1 MFRFSK
7 NYFIITVFLF
17 VIEVCI
23 ALFVHDR
30 FIRPYLGDVLVVI
43 LIYCFV
49 KTFLKVTVLK
59 AALGVLLFSFGIE
72 LLQYAN
78 IIEIL
83 GWQDNKLARTVI
95 GTSFAREDLVAYV
108 AGILLVIVVEKG
120 LRKID

>member
-1 MFRFSK
+1 MFTFSK
-7 NYFIITVFLF
+7 NYFIITVLLF

-120 LRKID
+120 LRKIV